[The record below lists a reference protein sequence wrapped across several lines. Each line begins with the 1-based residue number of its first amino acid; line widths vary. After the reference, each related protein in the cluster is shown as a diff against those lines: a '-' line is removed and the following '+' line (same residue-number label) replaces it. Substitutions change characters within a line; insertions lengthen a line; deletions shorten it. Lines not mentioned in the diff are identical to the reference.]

1 VLKKAAK
8 KLGVPI
14 HGFDFTS
21 LGDTDVAASVT
32 MDVPP
37 HRGNP
42 STKRR
47 EFYGEWATFGSEAKE
62 SACLTALTYL
72 KEEGLIVIHDTNF
85 VDMKRYKRRFEEERF
100 WASELYDRAF
110 SLKEELSAKASMPLA
125 PDHVAVSKSLGV
137 YFVGY
142 LYISSIKQYSVISIL
157 RCCVIFLG
165 LFAQA
170 TGINAWQHV
179 SESYTQVIFGTYI

>member
-1 VLKKAAK
+1 
-8 KLGVPI
+8 
-14 HGFDFTS
+14 
-21 LGDTDVAASVT
+21 

-62 SACLTALTYL
+62 SACLAALTYL
-72 KEEGLIVIHDTNF
+72 KKEDLIVIHDTNF
-85 VDMKRYKRRFEEERF
+85 ADMKRYKRRFEEERF

-110 SLKEELSAKASMPLA
+110 SLKEELSAKASVPLA
-125 PDHVAVSKSLGV
+125 PDHVALNKPLGV

-142 LYISSIKQYSVISIL
+142 LYISSIAQYSVISIL
-157 RCCVIFLG
+157 RCCVMFSG
-165 LFAQA
+165 LLAQA
-170 TGINAWQHV
+170 TGIDTWQHV
-179 SESYTQVIFGTYI
+179 SGSYTQVIFETYI